1 LRLANYI
8 DIFICNLQSEICN
21 LKFTHMHFFLL
32 EDFNR
37 PILTGD
43 EHRHLS
49 RVLRLAP
56 GASVLL
62 SAGDGRVQEAVIE
75 DVGREET
82 RCRVTALH
90 EEYHESPIE
99 VILLQGI
106 LKNHG
111 KLDWLVE
118 KGTELGMRRFI
129 PMITERC
136 VSQSVKQE
144 RLQKLALAAMKQC
157 QRGRIPEVGKPQ
169 HLSGVTGNLTDAR
182 LLLFHESASA
192 GAVPETLVFDQRPLA
207 LFVGP
212 EGGFSEDEV
221 DLLREK
227 GADVLSLGP
236 RRLRGETA
244 GLAALAR
251 VAGMIENS
259 RLQIENE

>member
-1 LRLANYI
+1 
-8 DIFICNLQSEICN
+8 
-21 LKFTHMHFFLL
+21 MHFFLL
-32 EDFNR
+32 EDFTR

-49 RVLRLAP
+49 RVLRLNP
-56 GASVLL
+56 GDVVLL

-82 RCRVTALH
+82 RCRVTAVH
-90 EEYHESPIE
+90 EDYHEAP
-99 VILLQGI
+99 VAVTLLQGV

-118 KGTELGMRRFI
+118 KGTELGMQCFI
-129 PMITERC
+129 PLITERC
-136 VSQSVKQE
+136 VSHSVKQE

-157 QRGRIPEVGKPQ
+157 QRGRIPEVAKPQ
-169 HLSGVTGNLTDAR
+169 HLSGVVSNLADAR
-182 LLLFHESASA
+182 LLLFHESAERA
-192 GAVPETLVFDQRPLA
+192 AVPESLVLDQRPLA

-212 EGGFSEDEV
+212 EGGFSETEV
-221 DLLREK
+221 ASLREK
-227 GADVLSLGP
+227 GAEVLSLGP

-251 VAGMIENS
+251 SMALIEK
-259 RLQIENE
+259 